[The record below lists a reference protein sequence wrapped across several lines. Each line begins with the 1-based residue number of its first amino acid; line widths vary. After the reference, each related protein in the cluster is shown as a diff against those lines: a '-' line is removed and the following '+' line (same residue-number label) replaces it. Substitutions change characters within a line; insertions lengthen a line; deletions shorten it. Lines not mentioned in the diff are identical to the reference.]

1 RPGRVVEADPVLPGC
16 GRDARGGHPPVHLR
30 DGRIVGDVHLRQ
42 VDGPVDGHGSG
53 GRDDRVVGPCGEPVV
68 DGQLLPE
75 RSGGRVHGSG
85 GGDGEQV
92 GAAVAERQEP
102 PGGAAVGGGDEDA
115 LRGRACRRTAAE
127 VDGQGGGAGGV
138 AGEGAAV
145 GVGDLHG
152 AAGQRLVPRDVHRGR
167 LAVVAD
173 EVEGGCYVD
182 AGGGRLV
189 DRDGVFGR
197 RGRLQECG
205 PHSQVGGDASGEGA
219 AALG

>member
-1 RPGRVVEADPVLPGC
+1 
-16 GRDARGGHPPVHLR
+16 
-30 DGRIVGDVHLRQ
+30 
-42 VDGPVDGHGSG
+42 
-53 GRDDRVVGPCGEPVV
+53 
-68 DGQLLPE
+68 
-75 RSGGRVHGSG
+75 
-85 GGDGEQV
+85 
-92 GAAVAERQEP
+92 
-102 PGGAAVGGGDEDA
+102 
-115 LRGRACRRTAAE
+115 
-127 VDGQGGGAGGV
+127 GGAGVV

-219 AALG
+219 AALGQELARRPGAVSVRVCRGNVRVDLRGGVCCCGGAVAVRVVGFDVRGDERGGGGFGCGHGQGGHLDRESAVEGQGAGRGGRRRG